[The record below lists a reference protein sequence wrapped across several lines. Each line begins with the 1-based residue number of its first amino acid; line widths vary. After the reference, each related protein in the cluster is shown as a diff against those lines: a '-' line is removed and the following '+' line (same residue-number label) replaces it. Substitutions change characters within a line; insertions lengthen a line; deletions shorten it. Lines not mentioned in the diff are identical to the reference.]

1 MAKKEVRGKRPASC
15 RALPGEG
22 LSRCVSHGK
31 PTSHHGLPGNEKKC
45 KEKKIKN
52 FTKKVGPTS

>member
-15 RALPGEG
+15 RALPGVG
-22 LSRCVSHGK
+22 LLRCVSHGK

-45 KEKKIKN
+45 KENKIKI
-52 FTKKVGPTS
+52 K